1 MTFSPEWN
9 IVDMI
14 LFILSPSLKKILLW
28 SMLFIC
34 QLIEE
39 DEITDSPM
47 RDGSCKVE
55 DMDIDDEFR
64 SQSDNTEAAV
74 SSL

>member
-1 MTFSPEWN
+1 
-9 IVDMI
+9 
-14 LFILSPSLKKILLW
+14 
-28 SMLFIC
+28 MLFIC

-39 DEITDSPM
+39 DEITDSSM

-64 SQSDNTEAAV
+64 SQPDNTEAAV